1 MGNIFTERKM
11 ELNQKR
17 TKLMTIGVAVL
28 AVALGAAAQQP
39 APAAFEKGAPKLADW
54 AQKLAARHEAFDTE
68 HMHIHIFRLRP
79 GDDLLESIHSYASAH
94 HLHAAVVLTAVGSLT
109 HASIRYAN
117 QPDAAQSSGHFEIV
131 SLVGT
136 VEEGGEHLHLSLA
149 AENGMMIGGH
159 LMPGCKI
166 YTTGEIALGELQ
178 GARFTREVD
187 KEGSGWEEL
196 KIYPAAAAE
205 K

>member
-1 MGNIFTERKM
+1 MTSIAHATKIFA
-11 ELNQKR
+11 
-17 TKLMTIGVAVL
+17 IGAAFFVI
-28 AVALGAAAQQP
+28 ALGAGPQQP
-39 APAAFEKGAPKLADW
+39 ATAPGGRSPANSSDWTMQLAT
-54 AQKLAARHEAFDTE
+54 RHEAFDTDT
-68 HMHIHIFRLRP
+68 MRVYVFRLRP
-79 GDDLLESIHSYASAH
+79 GDDLLESIRAFASAR

-117 QPDAAQSSGHFEIV
+117 QPDASQSAGHFEIV

-149 AENGMMIGGH
+149 AENGTMIGGH

-178 GARFTREVD
+178 GARFTRELD

-196 KIYPAAAAE
+196 KIYPAAAR
-205 K
+205 

>member
-1 MGNIFTERKM
+1 MNLTAK
-11 ELNQKR
+11 KA
-17 TKLMTIGVAVL
+17 KLIVINAAIL
-28 AVALGAAAQQP
+28 ALGLGVGAQQP
-39 APAAFEKGAPKLADW
+39 PPQAPEKAAVKPAGW
-54 AQKLAARHEAFDTE
+54 TQQMAARHEAFEAE
-68 HMHIHIFRLRP
+68 HMRIHIFRLRP
-79 GDDLLESIHSYASAH
+79 GDDLLESIRAYTSAN
-94 HLHAAVVLTAVGSLT
+94 HLQAAIVLTAVGSLT

-117 QPDAAQSSGHFEIV
+117 QPDASQSSGHFEIV

-149 AENGMMIGGH
+149 AENGTMIGGH

-178 GARFTREVD
+178 GARFMRELD

-196 KIYPAAAAE
+196 KVYPARDKE